1 MDHERK
7 IETAVGLF
15 VCIAGIILVLGILW
29 GRDARLFR
37 SRRFV
42 QIRFETLQGLKKGDP
57 VTIRGIPQGKV
68 EAVVLKPGH
77 AEIRVGIE
85 KSASLFS
92 DAVFMIQSRELMGGK
107 QVVVYPGQ
115 SGLPLDE
122 SFVQQGRIGS
132 DPILLLGRAEKSL
145 STLDSL
151 IRQFPL
157 FRESQRIGRIVE
169 HLDQAVVSVKSL
181 ADETRGPLRS
191 SVRSF
196 EKAAVQIA
204 DDSLMTRAKRA
215 IVRMDSAAVV
225 MHRVLASI
233 ENEDGTLGRL
243 VQDKALYDQLIRSSR
258 SVDSL
263 LADIKAN
270 PRKYLHISLF

>member
-1 MDHERK
+1 MDRERK
-7 IETAVGLF
+7 IEITVGFF
-15 VCIAGIILVLGILW
+15 VFIAGIVLVLGILW
-29 GRDARLFR
+29 GKDARLFR

-42 QIRFETLQGLKKGDP
+42 QVRYETLQGLKKGDP

-68 EAVVLKPGH
+68 EAVGLKPGH
-77 AEIRVGIE
+77 AEVRLGIE
-85 KSASLFS
+85 KSAEIFS
-92 DAVFMIQSRELMGGK
+92 DAVFVIQSRELMGGK
-107 QVVVYPGQ
+107 QVVVYPGG
-115 SGLPLDE
+115 SGVPLDE
-122 SFVQQGRIGS
+122 SVIQQGRLGG

-151 IRQFPL
+151 VRQFPL
-157 FRESQRIGRIVE
+157 FRESHRIERIVE

-181 ADETRGPLRS
+181 AEETRGPLRS

-204 DDSLMTRAKRA
+204 DDSLMTRAKRT

-233 ENEDGTLGRL
+233 ENEEGTLGRL
-243 VQDKALYDQLIRSSR
+243 VQDKALYDQLIRSSK
-258 SVDSL
+258 SIDSL